1 MRKPCLRERQPHR
14 EGQRAAPNHP
24 DHRRA
29 PGRPEVIAADEVAAE
44 GLAHARTL
52 KMTSV
57 DVTDTALARFGPNA
71 IRRGDKTGI
80 ELVMAGL
87 HGWEAA
93 LRRRLMT
100 TS

>member
-14 EGQRAAPNHP
+14 EGRRAAPNHP

-57 DVTDTALARFGPNA
+57 DVTDARWPDLVRMQFVGA
-71 IRRGDKTGI
+71 TRRVLNLLWPDC
-80 ELVMAGL
+80 MAGKPRCE
-87 HGWEAA
+87 GD
-93 LRRRLMT
+93 
-100 TS
+100 